1 MTSGR
6 SACACGNRLESV
18 GGFAHDV
25 KLGPLL
31 QQLAEHSAHRGVI
44 VDDQNPER
52 PRRREAGGAV
62 KRRSGRD
69 AAQPALCVDPALRL
83 ASGRDQAEPCPLPG
97 GALDVEPATEQRQP
111 FADAE
116 QTPSGLAGLPSFD
129 EPRRVE
135 PDPLVRHGDAERVIL
150 IE

>member
-1 MTSGR
+1 M
-6 SACACGNRLESV
+6 
-18 GGFAHDV
+18 
-25 KLGPLL
+25 
-31 QQLAEHSAHRGVI
+31 Q
-44 VDDQNPER
+44 
-52 PRRREAGGAV
+52 
-62 KRRSGRD
+62 RRSGRN

-83 ASGRDQAEPCPLPG
+83 ASGRDQAEPCALPG
-97 GALDVEPATEQRQP
+97 GALDVEPAAEQRQP

-116 QTPSGLAGLPSFD
+116 QAPSGLAGLLSFD